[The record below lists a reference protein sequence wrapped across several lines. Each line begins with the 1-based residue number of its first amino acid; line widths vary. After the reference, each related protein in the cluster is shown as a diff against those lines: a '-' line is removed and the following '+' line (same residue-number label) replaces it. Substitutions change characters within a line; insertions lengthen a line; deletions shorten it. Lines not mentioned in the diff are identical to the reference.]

1 MDPKNP
7 QFPKLTENDRPSNI
21 PIGESDEARRS
32 GGVLRSRLAEDNPRR
47 GFMPRGV
54 ATQGPL
60 EFDQTPEGKEASK
73 KHAEEQKAKGLVEVY
88 DEFGGRHGNGES
100 KWVPKESVKEDYDDP
115 GKDRDYPRRD
125 YYEPPLVDP
134 RDR

>member
-1 MDPKNP
+1 MDPKNS
-7 QFPKLTENDRPSNI
+7 QFPKMTENDKPSTFGL
-21 PIGESDEARRS
+21 GETKDVLS
-32 GGVLRSRLAEDNPRR
+32 GGVPRASLAADNPRR
-47 GFMPRGV
+47 GFQPQGA
-54 ATQGPL
+54 ATQGPM
-60 EFDQTPEGKEASK
+60 EFNTTPEGKAAAK

-100 KWVPKESVKEDYDDP
+100 KWVPRGSVKEDYDDP

-125 YYEPPLVDP
+125 YSEPPLVDP